1 MKRTEWLIVFIPF
14 ILVWYIDYLTKSWAI
29 NSPEPFSLGILNFS
43 LQYNPGSM
51 LGAFSNLPSFLR
63 VVSIS
68 TGGAFLVIIYALI
81 QYLLPIKS
89 LILRCGMSTV
99 LGGILGNVTDR
110 VLWGKIADFIYL
122 SYGNF
127 FISPVFNLADFFQW
141 IGFLMVTYVIVKDGN
156 VLWYEKNQRKE
167 LWINLSFQLKYCCLL
182 LAIGLGI
189 SLVIMVFTYTY
200 LRTVLIEIVG
210 YNPVIIA
217 KFLNPFLMTFSL
229 ICLAFCLIL
238 FTMGKI
244 ISHKMAGP
252 IFAFEKYLY
261 ELLDAKM
268 NKTSIRSF
276 KLRKNDEFN
285 ELESIGISIKSTF
298 APEVEEF

>member
-51 LGAFSNLPSFLR
+51 LGAFSHLPSFLR

-122 SYGNF
+122 SYPGF
-127 FISPVFNLADFFQW
+127 FMS
-141 IGFLMVTYVIVKDGN
+141 
-156 VLWYEKNQRKE
+156 
-167 LWINLSFQLKYCCLL
+167 S
-182 LAIGLGI
+182 
-189 SLVIMVFTYTY
+189 
-200 LRTVLIEIVG
+200 
-210 YNPVIIA
+210 
-217 KFLNPFLMTFSL
+217 
-229 ICLAFCLIL
+229 
-238 FTMGKI
+238 
-244 ISHKMAGP
+244 
-252 IFAFEKYLY
+252 
-261 ELLDAKM
+261 
-268 NKTSIRSF
+268 
-276 KLRKNDEFN
+276 
-285 ELESIGISIKSTF
+285 
-298 APEVEEF
+298 